1 VGDDARPAARLKL
14 AHLGPLPPVASP
26 LAQWDAALLPE
37 LARHAEI
44 GAFVEGYA
52 PDDRAFER
60 IPVHDLATV
69 HWRNA
74 LGAYDLAIYELADD
88 ATADF
93 THDPLCQWPG
103 IVVLHGEDPHAL
115 FTRVPALRRAV
126 LEQSLALVVRDPGLR
141 DRLRAAEP
149 WTNLF
154 ALDRR
159 EPSFA
164 AVAAELVEICT
175 GVLATR
181 AGWVEESIETACAEM
196 PSFVPGD
203 VSAPWRQEVDELSRL
218 GNARRLRSAHVL
230 TNRRR

>member
-14 AHLGPLPPVASP
+14 AHLGPLPPIASP

-37 LARHAEI
+37 LARHAEV

-52 PDDRAFER
+52 PDAATFER
-60 IPVHDLATV
+60 IRVHDLAAV

-74 LGAYDLAIYELADD
+74 LCAYDLAIYELADD

-93 THDPLCQWPG
+93 AHDALCQWPG
-103 IVVLHGEDPHAL
+103 IVVLHGEDPRAL

-126 LEQSLALVVRDPGLR
+126 LEQSLALVVRAPGLR

-149 WTNLF
+149 WTNIF
-154 ALDRR
+154 TLDHR
-159 EPSFA
+159 EPGFA

-175 GVLATR
+175 TMLAKR
-181 AGWVEESIETACAEM
+181 AGWIEESLETACAEM
-196 PSFVPGD
+196 PSFAPGD
-203 VSAPWRQEVDELSRL
+203 VSAPWRREVDELSRI
-218 GNARRLRSAHVL
+218 GNAERTRSAQAR